1 MACFEHHDNGENQI
15 GAMVRAAFGL
25 LWTAVAVCA
34 MQQCAVAAD
43 YPSRTIRAIV
53 PYSVGGFTDLTARL
67 ISQALSAEL
76 KQQIVVDNRPGAA
89 GNIGMDLAAK
99 SQPDGHTIMFN
110 GSASTQN
117 PALFKKLPF
126 DPIADLKPVG
136 MITQAPYI
144 VVVHAGLPISN
155 LAEFIKYGQANA
167 GKITFSSG
175 GATTRLAAELFMM
188 QHNLTGEAVMYGGT
202 GAAALSIASG
212 QVQFGIMDSSGVM
225 PLVPTGRVKVL
236 AVSGE
241 RRLPSLPNTPTT
253 AEAGF
258 PDYVATTSSSLYV
271 TGRTPDSI
279 ALQLNAA
286 LNRVLAQPEVKGQ
299 IEKMGGYASPMDFAT
314 VKSWYDME
322 LKRWKQVVARAKI
335 LLAD

>member
-1 MACFEHHDNGENQI
+1 MACNNRREKRSSRT
-15 GAMVRAAFGL
+15 AMTALLALWSVVTLSAASAGSIE
-25 LWTAVAVCA
+25 
-34 MQQCAVAAD
+34 
-43 YPSRTIRAIV
+43 YPTRTIRAIV

-67 ISQALSAEL
+67 ISQHLAGEL
-76 KQQIVVDNRPGAA
+76 RQQIVVDNRPGAA

-117 PALFKKLPF
+117 PALFRKLPF
-126 DPIADLKPVG
+126 DPLTDLKPVG

-144 VVVHAGLPISN
+144 VVVHAGLPVSN
-155 LAEFIKYGQANA
+155 LGEFIKYGQANA
-167 GKITFSSG
+167 GKLTFSSG

-188 QHNLTGEAVMYGGT
+188 QHNLSGEAVTYGGT

-225 PLVPTGRVKVL
+225 PLVSTGRVKVL

-241 RRLPSLPNTPTT
+241 KRLPSLPNTPTT

-258 PDYVATTSSSLYV
+258 PNYVATTSSSLYV
-271 TGRTPDSI
+271 TGKTPNAI
-279 ALQLNAA
+279 ARQIHAA
-286 LNRVLAQPEVKGQ
+286 LNRLLAQPDVRQQ
-299 IEKMGGYASPMDFAT
+299 IEKMGGYASPMEFEA
-314 VKSWYDME
+314 VAEWYE
-322 LKRWKQVVARAKI
+322 QEIKRWKAVVARAK
-335 LLAD
+335 LPLAD